1 MLLKITKLWDLRLP
15 LLRNIVNKE
24 SRREGRLVDYVFDG
38 AVNVY
43 GNGAS
48 AVIISPNKK
57 QYPVSV
63 KLHFECTNNTAK
75 HEACM
80 IGLEAALELKIR

>member
-48 AVIISPNKK
+48 AVIISPNNKNI
-57 QYPVSV
+57 QFRLNCISSAPTIQLNM
-63 KLHFECTNNTAK
+63 KL
-75 HEACM
+75 
-80 IGLEAALELKIR
+80 I

>member
-1 MLLKITKLWDLRLP
+1 MLLKITNLWDLRFS
-15 LLRNIVNKE
+15 LLRYIVNKE
-24 SRREGRLVDYVFDG
+24 SRREDKLVDYVFDG

-48 AVIISPNKK
+48 AVIISSNKK

-63 KLHFECTNNTAK
+63 KLRFECTNNTAEHK
-75 HEACM
+75 AC
-80 IGLEAALELKIR
+80 ILDLEDALELKIR